1 MRRAG
6 SCAWRR
12 RGETAAAAVRPHE
25 EHRSAAELSQPE
37 PCTMR
42 CSADN
47 RDRGEPR
54 GSAPPTPPYVRVRIR
69 RFGGLSSTLGHQ
81 GCDAK
86 RGEEGLREG
95 NVERGAV
102 AQPPRAM
109 WAAGG
114 SCRQLPADAAASQLL
129 VACASAFPLLPGDG
143 TQPSPDP
150 LVELAQH
157 RRGFA
162 EAEVAAPS
170 YQITRQLLGDLREAL
185 SARAPRALPDPCF
198 EAIDGLRRDAAPRLL
213 LARKAEAQELAGARF
228 GDRALG
234 LVDPELET
242 LGEELLDALHHPL
255 AKRLKLRVNK

>member
-1 MRRAG
+1 MPRGFSDVVDWSALLIDLWRHLDG
-6 SCAWRR
+6 SCPSWD
-12 RGETAAAAVRPHE
+12 T
-25 EHRSAAELSQPE
+25 
-37 PCTMR
+37 
-42 CSADN
+42 N

-129 VACASAFPLLPGDG
+129 VACASAF
-143 TQPSPDP
+143 
-150 LVELAQH
+150 
-157 RRGFA
+157 
-162 EAEVAAPS
+162 
-170 YQITRQLLGDLREAL
+170 
-185 SARAPRALPDPCF
+185 
-198 EAIDGLRRDAAPRLL
+198 
-213 LARKAEAQELAGARF
+213 
-228 GDRALG
+228 
-234 LVDPELET
+234 
-242 LGEELLDALHHPL
+242 
-255 AKRLKLRVNK
+255 

>member
-1 MRRAG
+1 MHGACITRY
-6 SCAWRR
+6 S
-12 RGETAAAAVRPHE
+12 V
-25 EHRSAAELSQPE
+25 
-37 PCTMR
+37 
-42 CSADN
+42 N

-69 RFGGLSSTLGHQ
+69 RFGRLDSRFGFQ
-81 GCDAK
+81 GCETE
-86 RGEEGLREG
+86 RGGEEGFGQG
-95 NVERGAV
+95 NVERGAR
-102 AQPPRAM
+102 AEPPRAM

-170 YQITRQLLGDLREAL
+170 DQITRQLLGDLREAL
-185 SARAPRALPDPCF
+185 SARAPRRRRGCF
-198 EAIDGLRRDAAPRLL
+198 SPVKLKPRNLRA
-213 LARKAEAQELAGARF
+213 
-228 GDRALG
+228 
-234 LVDPELET
+234 
-242 LGEELLDALHHPL
+242 
-255 AKRLKLRVNK
+255 